1 VSEGLV
7 DERVIHELVLP
18 RRRGGGPWYRCPESR
33 FLTREELRR
42 LLAAIPDQWR
52 PLFDLLALTGLR
64 ISEAIGL
71 RWCDLDLDRQV
82 SRLHV
87 RQAIVRGIVG
97 APKSRHGIRSLP
109 ISSDLAQ
116 RLTERRPT
124 GARPADLVF
133 TRADGQWLRPE
144 YLRRYVLRPAVARA
158 GIAPLG
164 LHAPRHTCAALLVAK
179 GRSALQLQHWMATI
193 PLPTRS
199 RATVTSSTVG
209 WVPRCDL
216 TTS

>member
-87 RQAIVRGIVG
+87 RQAIVRGVLMGNGFGRSICVATCCVRRWR
-97 APKSRHGIRSLP
+97 APGSHHSDCMRH
-109 ISSDLAQ
+109 A
-116 RLTERRPT
+116 
-124 GARPADLVF
+124 
-133 TRADGQWLRPE
+133 TRAP
-144 YLRRYVLRPAVARA
+144 P
-158 GIAPLG
+158 
-164 LHAPRHTCAALLVAK
+164 C
-179 GRSALQLQHWMATI
+179 
-193 PLPTRS
+193 
-199 RATVTSSTVG
+199 
-209 WVPRCDL
+209 
-216 TTS
+216 